1 MPAFN
6 EEEKVQYARH
16 FSLPD
21 FGEEGQERL
30 RAGRVLVVGAGGL
43 GCPTLCYL
51 AAAGVGQIGIVDP
64 DQVSR
69 SNLQRQVLYGIDD
82 LGKKKAEIA
91 KARLKGMNPHIKV
104 ESYPIALT
112 PDNVFELIESYDLI
126 LDGTDNFAT
135 RYLINDA
142 CVLQNKVN
150 IYASIFRFDGQ
161 VAVFNQSKSD
171 GQRGPNY
178 RDLFP
183 TPPPPDSIPDC
194 ATGGVLGVLPGIVG
208 TLQATEAIKLLAG
221 IGESLSGYL
230 LLIDAL
236 SMRFRRIRIPINPS
250 VTIQDLTW
258 YDQYCQLPTAPASQQ
273 IVRWEEVKNM
283 SPAPTLIDVRTLAE
297 HRAKALGDYCIPL
310 AELKERI
317 QDLPTEGPILFYCQ
331 TGKRSL
337 SALSIALQYFPST
350 RLYHLEGGI
359 ESVTKS

>member
-1 MPAFN
+1 MSIFN
-6 EEEKVQYARH
+6 EEERTQYARH

-21 FGEEGQERL
+21 FGEEGQARL

-43 GCPTLCYL
+43 GCPALSYL
-51 AAAGVGQIGIVDP
+51 AAAGVGKIGIVDP

-69 SNLQRQVLYGIDD
+69 SNLQRQVLYGVDD
-82 LGKKKAEIA
+82 LGKKKSEVA
-91 KARLKGMNPHIKV
+91 KVRLQNMNPHIQIV
-104 ESYPIALT
+104 SYPVALT
-112 PDNVFELIESYDLI
+112 PDNVFDLLEGYDLV

-142 CVLQNKVN
+142 CVLQGRIN

-161 VAVFNQSKSD
+161 LAVFNQTRPD
-171 GQRGPNY
+171 GKRGANY

-208 TLQATEAIKLLAG
+208 TLQATEAIKVLAG

-236 SMRFRRIRIPINPS
+236 SMSFRRIRIPINPAAS
-250 VTIQDLTW
+250 IQDLTW
-258 YDQYCQLPTAPASQQ
+258 YDQYCQLPSPPASQQ
-273 IVRWEEVKNM
+273 VVRWEEVKNM
-283 SPAPTLIDVRTLAE
+283 QPQPILVDVRTPAE
-297 HRAKALGDYCIPL
+297 HRAKALGDLCIPL
-310 AELKERI
+310 AELAERI
-317 QDLPTEGPILFYCQ
+317 SELPTERPILFYCQ

-337 SALSIALQYFPST
+337 RALNLAFELLPST
-350 RLYHLEGGI
+350 PIFHLEGGI
-359 ESVTKS
+359 ESVIKS